1 MCGCVTYKELNQ
13 DMVLLPRSPVRL
25 YPRKFMLSGW
35 IALLLINLGLI
46 GNLAHLKWKLWFME
60 LDALLIIFAIV
71 GGFLILYRHG
81 VGF

>member
-1 MCGCVTYKELNQ
+1 
-13 DMVLLPRSPVRL
+13 
-25 YPRKFMLSGW
+25 MLSGW